1 VSVLEHYR
9 LVQIEQALGRSLS
22 AAELEPVATIS
33 SLKPE
38 QIGVVKVLAQQQL
51 VSALDYMRAVVPTA
65 LTGELMRFINQY
77 A

>member
-1 VSVLEHYR
+1 MLEHYR

-22 AAELEPVATIS
+22 AAELEPVATMS

>member
-1 VSVLEHYR
+1 MLEHYR

-22 AAELEPVATIS
+22 AAELEPVATLT

-38 QIGVVKVLAQQQL
+38 QLEVVKLLARRQL
-51 VSALDYMRAVVPTA
+51 VSTLDYMRAIVPTA